1 MKTNKKE
8 NIVWR
13 KIISRRRK
21 KNQMKI
27 SVKLTKKQDVK
38 TVEKEIK
45 RAIRKLNRS
54 LDEGI
59 SFEAKIMSD
68 SDNFLE
74 E

>member
-1 MKTNKKE
+1 
-8 NIVWR
+8 
-13 KIISRRRK
+13 
-21 KNQMKI
+21 MKI